1 MRFKGWGGPVLAA
14 ALALGSHAAAA
25 ATPWVGDAHAA
36 ARLIA
41 AVAATGAT
49 ATVEAGLEIRLMPGW
64 HAYWRSP
71 GDAGIPPSIDF
82 AGSTNLAHAD
92 IGWPAPTRFS
102 VQGLETAG
110 YEHDVVLPV
119 ALTLQQARRP
129 LDLHAVVDYA
139 ACADICVP
147 YSAKLDLALP
157 AGPAA
162 PTPEAPLIAAARGR
176 VATDLARAGLALL
189 SATVGGPGHDAA
201 LTVSLQ
207 AADHRLQ
214 SPDLFVEGLAGGSP
228 GRPEVA
234 LSEAGHRARLS
245 VPLRGTDAAGVIGK
259 DLTLTLVDGLWAA
272 EFRVVPA
279 AAEPA
284 AGAARLLPILAIALL
299 GGLILNIMPCV
310 LPVVSLKLLAVAG
323 QAGVDRRR
331 ARIGLAMTA
340 LGVLASFTL
349 LAATLIGLKAAG
361 TTIGWGIQF
370 QWPWFIAGMA
380 ALTTLFAA
388 SLWGWLPIALPRPL
402 YDAAGAFRPRRPHAE
417 AFATGVLATLLATP
431 CSAPFVGTAIGFALA
446 QGPRQI
452 ALVFAAMGLGLAA
465 PYLLVAAAPR
475 LAGALPRPG
484 RWFGVLRAILGFA
497 LAGTAVWL
505 LFVLAAL
512 SGPGVALGSG
522 AALATVLG
530 LLMVKTRYR
539 IPVPAARLAS
549 AAAAIIVAGSV
560 LWPAFAGIEPAR
572 PPAAAGPWRR
582 FDPAAVQRLVADGK
596 VVFVDVSAA
605 WCLTCK
611 VNEAAVL
618 DRAPVAGRLFGAE
631 VVAMR
636 GDWTRPDPALTHFL
650 QSFGRY
656 GIPFDAVYG
665 PGRPAGEALPELLSA
680 SGVMRALDRAALDPK
695 PGGSADLIDR

>member
-1 MRFKGWGGPVLAA
+1 LGGQVLFAALVAGWGHG
-14 ALALGSHAAAA
+14 AAA

-36 ARLIA
+36 ARLITA
-41 AVAATGAT
+41 AT
-49 ATVEAGLEIRLMPGW
+49 ATGSAATVSAGLEIRLMPGW

-82 AGSTNLAHAD
+82 AGSANLGHAE
-92 IGWPAPTRFS
+92 IAWPAPTRFS
-102 VQGLETAG
+102 IQGLETVG
-110 YEHDVVLPV
+110 YEREVVLPI
-119 ALTLQQARRP
+119 ALTLAQTRRP
-129 LDLHAVVDYA
+129 LDLRAAVDYA

-157 AGPAA
+157 AGPATPA
-162 PTPEAPLIAAARGR
+162 PEAPLIAAANAR
-176 VATDLARAGLALL
+176 VPKDLAAAGLALR
-189 SATVGGPGHDAA
+189 SATISGSGHDAT
-201 LTVSLQ
+201 LTVNLR
-207 AADHRLQ
+207 ATDHPLQ
-214 SPDLFVEGLAGGSP
+214 SPDLFVEGLAIGSP

-234 LSEAGHRARLS
+234 LSEVGRWARLG
-245 VPLRGTDAAGVIGK
+245 VPLRGTDKASVIGRK
-259 DLTLTLVDGLWAA
+259 LTLTLVDGARAA
-272 EFRVVPA
+272 EFTVTPA
-279 AAEPA
+279 AGEPA
-284 AGAARLLPILAIALL
+284 AGPARLLPILAIALL
-299 GGLILNIMPCV
+299 GGLILNVMPCV

-323 QAGVDRRR
+323 QAGVGRRR
-331 ARIGLAMTA
+331 ARIGLVMTA
-340 LGVLASFTL
+340 LGVLASFAA

-370 QWPWFIAGMA
+370 QWPWFVAGMA

-388 SLWGWLPIALPRPL
+388 SLWGWLPIALPRPI
-402 YDAAGAFRPRRPHAE
+402 YDAAGAFRPQRPHAE

-484 RWFGVLRAILGFA
+484 RWFGVMRAILGLA

-505 LFVLAAL
+505 LLVLAAL
-512 SGPGVALGSG
+512 SGLGVALGTG
-522 AALATVLG
+522 AALVAVLG
-530 LLMVKTRYR
+530 LLLLKSRSR
-539 IPVPAARLAS
+539 APVPAARLAS
-549 AAAAIIVAGSV
+549 VAAAIIIAGAV

-572 PPAAAGPWRR
+572 PPDAAGPWRR
-582 FDPAAVQRLVADGK
+582 FDPAAVQQLVADGK
-596 VVFVDVSAA
+596 IVFVDVTAA

-611 VNEAAVL
+611 VNDAAVL
-618 DRAPVAGRLFGAE
+618 DRAPVASRLFGAG

-636 GDWTRPDPALTHFL
+636 GDWTRPDPALTRYL
-650 QSFGRY
+650 EGFGRY

-665 PGRPAGEALPELLSA
+665 PGRPDGETLPELLSTDT
-680 SGVMRALDRAALDPK
+680 VLQALDRAAVAPR
-695 PGGSADLIDR
+695 PGASADQADR

>member
-1 MRFKGWGGPVLAA
+1 MRFKGWGGPALAA
-14 ALALGSHAAAA
+14 ALALGAHAAAA
-25 ATPWVGDAHAA
+25 AVTPWVGDAHAA
-36 ARLIA
+36 ARLFT
-41 AVAATGAT
+41 AATAT
-49 ATVEAGLEIRLMPGW
+49 GSAATVEAGLEIRLMPGW
-64 HAYWRSP
+64 HVYWRSP
-71 GDAGIPPSIDF
+71 GDAGIPPSIDW
-82 AGSTNLAHAD
+82 AGSTNLAHAE
-92 IGWPAPTRFS
+92 IAWPAPTRFS

-110 YEHDVVLPV
+110 YEGDVVLPI
-119 ALTLQQARRP
+119 ALTLKQTRRP

-139 ACADICVP
+139 ACANICVP
-147 YSAKLDLALP
+147 YSARFDLALP
-157 AGPAA
+157 VGAA
-162 PTPEAPLIAAARGR
+162 MPTAEAPLIAAARGH
-176 VATDLARAGLALL
+176 VATDLAKAGLALL
-189 SATVGGPGHDAA
+189 QATVGGAGHDAA
-201 LTVSLQ
+201 LAVSLR
-207 AADHRLQ
+207 ATGRPFQ
-214 SPDLFVEGLAGGSP
+214 SPDLFVEGLASGSP
-228 GRPEVA
+228 GGPEVA

-245 VPLRGTDAAGVIGK
+245 VPLRGSDAARVVGRE
-259 DLTLTLVDGLWAA
+259 LTLTLVDGLRAA
-272 EFRVVPA
+272 EFTAVPA
-279 AAEPA
+279 AADPA
-284 AGAARLLPILAIALL
+284 GPARLLPILAIALL
-299 GGLILNIMPCV
+299 GGLILNVMPCV

-331 ARIGLAMTA
+331 ARIGLVMTA
-340 LGVLASFTL
+340 LGVLASFAA

-361 TTIGWGIQF
+361 ATIGWGIQF

-484 RWFGVLRAILGFA
+484 RWFGMMRAILGLA

-539 IPVPAARLAS
+539 IPMPAARLAS

-596 VVFVDVSAA
+596 VVFVDVSAT

-636 GDWTRPDPALTHFL
+636 GDWTRPDPALTRYL
-650 QSFGRY
+650 QGFGRY

-680 SGVMRALDRAALDPK
+680 DTVLHALDRAALDPK
-695 PGGSADLIDR
+695 PGGSADRIDR